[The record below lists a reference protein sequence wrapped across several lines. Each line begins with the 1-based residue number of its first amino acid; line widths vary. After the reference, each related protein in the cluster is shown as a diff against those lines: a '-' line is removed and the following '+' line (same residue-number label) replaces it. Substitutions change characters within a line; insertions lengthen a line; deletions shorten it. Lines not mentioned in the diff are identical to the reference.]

1 MSGLV
6 TRTNRQ
12 VYRQP
17 FLPTRKGSVIRRAQR
32 QTHQPQQ
39 RLDKALGL
47 PQGQAEQLAKSQCG
61 FNGQIRIQELRSTLS
76 RSRIAP
82 SIHRL
87 FAQPHG
93 QATTLNQ
100 GLVIGRPVFDSINRL
115 FLRNTTALVRRTTRR
130 YFFHQRLLEDERRVF
145 LPENPSQILPES
157 LFYFKR
163 SGQNKVF
170 VHQNH
175 SCSPF

>member
-1 MSGLV
+1 MSGLA

-61 FNGQIRIQELRSTLS
+61 FNGQIRIQELRSALS
-76 RSRIAP
+76 RSRIAL

-87 FAQPHG
+87 FAQP
-93 QATTLNQ
+93 TTLNQ

-130 YFFHQRLLEDERRVF
+130 YFFHQRLLGDERRVF
-145 LPENPSQILPES
+145 LAGKSFSNLT
-157 LFYFKR
+157 
-163 SGQNKVF
+163 
-170 VHQNH
+170 
-175 SCSPF
+175 